1 MLNHLRLTG
10 SLNVFGFL
18 CHVRSQRNF
27 LVQTE
32 EQYVFIHDALLEAI
46 QSGDTEVPAENAKQY
61 LRKLLEP
68 FPEGYV
74 SNFLSNSKCGPYGA
88 PLLEKPN
95 EYKIID
101 NFAPILYGGKI
112 KRINSGEC
120 DFNIWNNTGNAQFNN
135 DKTLDECRND
145 IVSVALQEA
154 KSMIECNG
162 NIINDTS
169 TSPKNEKIK
178 LLNGNPEDSNEMNDF
193 EETVDAKTFDN
204 NPELLLDNSKED
216 KAVLSFED
224 NNICNKLKAETVSD
238 KIETTS
244 INSVNLAKS
253 DHSTSYEKINGLC
266 AKVSEESKASSVS
279 NDDMEL
285 LSNENNSNG
294 LPNNGNK
301 NDEANP
307 GIPFNADNSNTITSS
322 ISSDTNNIN
331 NDGSLKEKRSSNFSP
346 SQYGSNQE
354 NGDNSRKDINYR

>member
-1 MLNHLRLTG
+1 M
-10 SLNVFGFL
+10 

-61 LRKLLEP
+61 LHKLLEP

-95 EYKIID
+95 DYKILD
-101 NFAPILYGGKI
+101 NFAPILYDGKI

-120 DFNIWNNTGNAQFNN
+120 DFNIWNNTGNAQFSN

-154 KSMIECNG
+154 KSMMECNG
-162 NIINDTS
+162 NVINDAS
-169 TSPKNEKIK
+169 TSPKSEKLK
-178 LLNGNPEDSNEMNDF
+178 LLNGNTDDSNEMNDF
-193 EETVDAKTFDN
+193 DEAADAKTFDN
-204 NPELLLDNSKED
+204 SPELLLDDTKED
-216 KAVLSFED
+216 KTVISFED
-224 NNICNKLKAETVSD
+224 NNICNKLKAESVSD
-238 KIETTS
+238 KMETAS

-279 NDDMEL
+279 NDDLEL

-294 LPNNGNK
+294 LPVNNGNK
-301 NDEANP
+301 NDEANSN
-307 GIPFNADNSNTITSS
+307 IPSNADNSNTITSS

-346 SQYGSNQE
+346 NQYGLNQE
-354 NGDNSRKDINYR
+354 NGDNSRKDKNYRFVLYFLQRS